1 MASTEEMFLRLSATN
16 SSTIKR
22 IESDSK
28 HESPFSID
36 VLIVGS
42 HYETEAAQTQLNTW
56 ASHESVRHFFVATE
70 FDDPDQ
76 TCDEIMTNA
85 MVDDHVSTKCSQPA
99 PSFPVFAMHP
109 ARYSTEKKN
118 DSEWACAQRRFA
130 MAFTK
135 VVEMY
140 AETQS
145 LPDYLIITDDKTS
158 VNLDH
163 MAKLM
168 IHRTQSRGVEV
179 KREASKFPTQNPPVV
194 WAGCRTHLSTR
205 NRGFGSSAYGGYG
218 TYFNEESL
226 RHLIQPLHCDGN
238 GGATELEKEKCAGLK
253 PTSNNNTASIGGEK
267 EFFQSG
273 DSINRMMYKYVRNV
287 ETLCLHSDW
296 FIFKACGAPWNVVEW

>member
-1 MASTEEMFLRLSATN
+1 MLSPSTKDAFLQLSATD

-36 VLIVGS
+36 VIIIGS
-42 HYETEAAQTQLNTW
+42 QYKTEAAQTQLNTW
-56 ASHESVRHFFVATE
+56 ASHESVRHLFIATE
-70 FDDPDQ
+70 SDDPDQ
-76 TCDEIMTNA
+76 TCDETMTNA
-85 MVDDHVSTKCSQPA
+85 MVDNHVRTKCGQPA

-109 ARYSTEKKN
+109 ARYSMEKKN
-118 DSEWACAQRRFA
+118 DVEWVCAQRRFA

-145 LPDYLIITDDKTS
+145 LPDYLIVADDETS
-158 VNLDH
+158 VNVDH
-163 MAKLM
+163 IAKLM
-168 IHRTQSRGVEV
+168 IHQTQSRAVEV
-179 KREASKFPTQNPPVV
+179 KPEASAFPQNPSLV

-218 TYFNEESL
+218 TYFNKESL
-226 RHLIQPLHCDGN
+226 RRLIKPLHCDGT
-238 GGATELEKEKCAGLK
+238 ATEFEKEKCAGLK
-253 PTSNNNTASIGGEK
+253 PKSNINKTSIGGEN

-273 DSINRMMYKYVRNV
+273 DSINRMMHNYVRNV
-287 ETLCLHSDW
+287 ETVCLHSDW